1 MIWTCAEERKEIL
14 DKECLKWSCQAG
26 GKEKGSRGRCSDG
39 LCDNKD
45 QNEMETEDQVWRL
58 TDKRA
63 NKRRKIIQRDDWF

>member
-1 MIWTCAEERKEIL
+1 MRREDFHMEWPLGWNKSEQLGKVRKQGWDDLDMCWGKKGEIL

-45 QNEMETEDQVWRL
+45 
-58 TDKRA
+58 
-63 NKRRKIIQRDDWF
+63 